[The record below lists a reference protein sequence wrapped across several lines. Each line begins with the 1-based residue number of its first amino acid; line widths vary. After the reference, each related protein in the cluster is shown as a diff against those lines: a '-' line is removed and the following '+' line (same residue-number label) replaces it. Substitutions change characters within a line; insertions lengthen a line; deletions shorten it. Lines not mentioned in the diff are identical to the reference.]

1 MKKQEILNNLEKL
14 TPRSAWNQAVLSDAV
29 DLVQNLD
36 CSEFPNS
43 WEALRALLLNG
54 ARNWQEYSYG
64 GCALVADEDIAR
76 HYCTNAELRKFT
88 RADGTISDRAN
99 AAETWLDVQARA
111 LSQAAILIRESA
123 RL

>member
-1 MKKQEILNNLEKL
+1 MTKQEILNNLEKL

-29 DLVQNLD
+29 DLVQNLN
-36 CSEFPNS
+36 CSELPNS

-64 GCALVADEDIAR
+64 GCALVYDEDIAR
-76 HYCTNAELRKFT
+76 HYCTNAELRKVT

-111 LSQAAILIRESA
+111 LSQAAILIREA
-123 RL
+123 VGN

>member
-36 CSEFPNS
+36 CSEVPNS
-43 WEALRALLLNG
+43 WAELRALLLNG

-64 GCALVADEDIAR
+64 GCALVYDEDIAR

>member
-1 MKKQEILNNLEKL
+1 MTKQEILNNLEKL

-29 DLVQNLD
+29 DLVQNLN
-36 CSEFPNS
+36 CSEVPNS

-64 GCALVADEDIAR
+64 GCALVYDEDIAR
-76 HYCTNAELRKFT
+76 HYCTNAELRKVT

-111 LSQAAILIRESA
+111 LSQAAILIREA
-123 RL
+123 VGN

>member
-1 MKKQEILNNLEKL
+1 MKKQEILNKLEKL
-14 TPRSAWNQAVLSDAV
+14 TPRRAWNQAVLSDAV
-29 DLVQNLD
+29 DLVQNLN
-36 CSEFPNS
+36 CSELPNS

-64 GCALVADEDIAR
+64 GCALVYDEDIAR
-76 HYCTNAELRKFT
+76 HYCTNAELRKVT

-111 LSQAAILIRESA
+111 LSQSAILIRESA

>member
-1 MKKQEILNNLEKL
+1 MTKQEILNNLEKL

-29 DLVQNLD
+29 DLVQNLN
-36 CSEFPNS
+36 CSELPNS

-64 GCALVADEDIAR
+64 GCALVYDEDIAR
-76 HYCTNAELRKFT
+76 HYCTNAELRKVT

-111 LSQAAILIRESA
+111 LSQSAILIRESA

>member
-29 DLVQNLD
+29 DLVQNLN
-36 CSEFPNS
+36 CSELPNS

-64 GCALVADEDIAR
+64 GCALVYDEDIAR
-76 HYCTNAELRKFT
+76 HYCTNAELRKVT

-111 LSQAAILIRESA
+111 LSQAAILIREA
-123 RL
+123 VGN

>member
-1 MKKQEILNNLEKL
+1 M
-14 TPRSAWNQAVLSDAV
+14 RSFLYD
-29 DLVQNLD
+29 
-36 CSEFPNS
+36 ET
-43 WEALRALLLNG
+43 
-54 ARNWQEYSYG
+54 RNWQEYSYG
-64 GCALVADEDIAR
+64 GCALVYDEDIAR
-76 HYCTNAELRKFT
+76 RYCTNAELRKVT

>member
-29 DLVQNLD
+29 DLVQNLN
-36 CSEFPNS
+36 CSEVPNS

-88 RADGTISDRAN
+88 RADGTISDRPN

-111 LSQAAILIRESA
+111 LSQSAILIREA
-123 RL
+123 VGN

>member
-1 MKKQEILNNLEKL
+1 MTKQEILNNLEKL

-36 CSEFPNS
+36 CSELPNS
-43 WEALRALLLNG
+43 WAELRALLLNG
-54 ARNWQEYSYG
+54 VRNWQEYSYG
-64 GCALVADEDIAR
+64 GCAFVYDEDIAR
-76 HYCTNAELRKFT
+76 RYCTNAELRKFT

-111 LSQAAILIRESA
+111 LSQSAILIRESA

>member
-29 DLVQNLD
+29 DLVQNLN
-36 CSEFPNS
+36 CSELPNS

-64 GCALVADEDIAR
+64 GCALVYDEDIAR
-76 HYCTNAELRKFT
+76 HYCTNAELRKVT

>member
-1 MKKQEILNNLEKL
+1 MTKQEILNNLEKL
-14 TPRSAWNQAVLSDAV
+14 TPRRAWNQAVLSDAV
-29 DLVQNLD
+29 DLVQNLN
-36 CSEFPNS
+36 CSELPNS

-64 GCALVADEDIAR
+64 GCALVYDEDIAR
-76 HYCTNAELRKFT
+76 HYCTNAELRKVT

-111 LSQAAILIRESA
+111 LSQAAILIREA
-123 RL
+123 VGN

>member
-1 MKKQEILNNLEKL
+1 MTKQEILNNLEKL
-14 TPRSAWNQAVLSDAV
+14 TPRRAWNQAVLSDAV
-29 DLVQNLD
+29 DLVQNLN
-36 CSEFPNS
+36 CSELPNS

-64 GCALVADEDIAR
+64 GCALVYDEDIAR
-76 HYCTNAELRKFT
+76 HYCTNADLRKVT

-111 LSQAAILIRESA
+111 LSQAAILIREA
-123 RL
+123 VGN

>member
-36 CSEFPNS
+36 CSEVPNS
-43 WEALRALLLNG
+43 WAELRALLLNG

-64 GCALVADEDIAR
+64 GCALVYDEDIAR
-76 HYCTNAELRKFT
+76 HYCTNAELRKVT

>member
-1 MKKQEILNNLEKL
+1 MTKQEILNNLEKL

-36 CSEFPNS
+36 CSEVPNS

-64 GCALVADEDIAR
+64 GCALVYDEDIAR
-76 HYCTNAELRKFT
+76 HYCTNADLRKVT

-111 LSQAAILIRESA
+111 LSQAAILIREA
-123 RL
+123 VGN